1 MKKISILLI
10 SLFSF
15 ATLGAQ
21 DFSFGFKAGLSFST
35 LGGDLETTSSGED
48 LEIFKLT
55 RGFHFGPIFNLK
67 LTDVFG
73 LRAEVLYSQ
82 KGLDYTYD
90 GQSYW
95 VFYPTSGDDIYHSGG
110 TRNTRLFIS
119 NGYLDIPITA
129 VVRLGR
135 IEVSAGVNAGILLS
149 SKGLGEVTYS
159 STNIDAFTILL
170 DYNFKTDEVN
180 TAAGEDAQEI
190 FVNGKNVLVPKNIGA
205 YYGAFGRDKN
215 LFNSLDLGLN
225 AGLSFYLS
233 KGLFLGF
240 RLNYGLL
247 DVTNDAQ
254 DISSMQ
260 LGENNT
266 FINRK
271 DVDKNI
277 SLQASVGF
285 SF

>member
-1 MKKISILLI
+1 MRKLSILLI

-15 ATLGAQ
+15 ATLSAQ

-35 LGGDLETTSSGED
+35 LSGDLETTSNGED
-48 LEIFKLT
+48 LETFKLT

-82 KGLDYTYD
+82 KGLDYTYS

-95 VFYPTSGDDIYHSGG
+95 VFYPTNGDDIYHSGG

-119 NGYLDIPITA
+119 NGYLDIPVTA

-135 IEVSAGVNAGILLS
+135 IEVSAGVSAGILLS

-159 STNIDAFTILL
+159 STNIEAFTILL
-170 DYNFKTDEVN
+170 DYNFKTDEAS
-180 TAAGEDAQEI
+180 TAAGENAKDV
-190 FVNGKNVLVPKNIGA
+190 FVNGKDVSVPQEIGA
-205 YYGAFGRDKN
+205 YYGAFGRDGH

-247 DVTNDAQ
+247 DVTDETQ

-266 FINRK
+266 FINRA
-271 DVDKNI
+271 DFDRNI